1 MSSARELMGIN
12 CPLASIRSN
21 GQNRRK
27 KLEIQSTFRLESIRN
42 NQVDLKN
49 GRKSH
54 PPAETLGLL
63 DTCDVC
69 IG

>member
-27 KLEIQSTFRLESIRN
+27 KLEIQPTFRLESIRN

-54 PPAETLGLL
+54 PPETLGLL
-63 DTCDVC
+63 DTGDVC